1 MGVAV
6 GEDVDSDHIHKCKW
20 HLISQILPD
29 LYGVWHGCTIALPLM
44 YHLYTIILTVYFFTF
59 LFSPL
64 YFEFS
69 IKINFVSLVKG
80 KGEEVQVITGHAKHN
95 TILSM

>member
-1 MGVAV
+1 MGEVAVGVAV

-20 HLISQILPD
+20 HLISQILLD
-29 LYGVWHGCTIALPLM
+29 LYGVRHGFITALPLM
-44 YHLYTIILTVYFFTF
+44 YNLYHIILTVYFFTF
-59 LFSPL
+59 LFFPPL

-80 KGEEVQVITGHAKHN
+80 KGEEV
-95 TILSM
+95 